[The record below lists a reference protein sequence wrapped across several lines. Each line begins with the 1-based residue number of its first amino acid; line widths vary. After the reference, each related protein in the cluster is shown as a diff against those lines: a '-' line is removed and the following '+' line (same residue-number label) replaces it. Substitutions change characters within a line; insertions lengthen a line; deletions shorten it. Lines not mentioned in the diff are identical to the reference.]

1 MYLGMI
7 SRDSVKNCGAVETN
21 KGVRQRQEPRAGAHR
36 PSSSPGC
43 LGEEK
48 GPTRDIR
55 KEQW

>member
-21 KGVRQRQEPRAGAHR
+21 KGVRQRQEPMAGAHR

-55 KEQW
+55 KEQ